1 GDHRAFNR
9 NGEAFDKGETFSGI
23 DYLKGLEAVEEIKNL
38 FPKDVELYAVA
49 LKWILMFPEVS
60 CIIPG
65 ASRPEQIVSNIG
77 ASRLDNLSVQMAAIK
92 QIYENKIWPEI
103 AKEKW

>member
-1 GDHRAFNR
+1 
-9 NGEAFDKGETFSGI
+9 
-23 DYLKGLEAVEEIKNL
+23 
-38 FPKDVELYAVA
+38 
-49 LKWILMFPEVS
+49 MFPEVS

-77 ASRLDNLSVQMAAIK
+77 ASRLDNLTSVQMAAIK